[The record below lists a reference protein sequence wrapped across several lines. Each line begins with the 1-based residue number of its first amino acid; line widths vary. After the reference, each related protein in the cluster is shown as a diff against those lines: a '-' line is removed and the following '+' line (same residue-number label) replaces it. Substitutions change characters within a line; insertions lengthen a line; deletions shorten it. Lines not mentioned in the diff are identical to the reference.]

1 MADLIDNQDAKRE
14 RLTHTAGTALSERS
28 YNLVIG
34 GVLLW
39 GIVVNIIMAFGLT
52 DLILSI
58 HPAAII
64 VIYIIGSIGSSIVIF
79 KSNNPAV
86 SFAGFTVLAI
96 CMGLI
101 LTYFITMYDI
111 GTVTLAFEMT
121 AIVTVAMMILGTL
134 FPSFFL
140 SIGGGLGIALFAGI
154 IVELIF
160 GLLLHKNMRIMDYV
174 FVLIFSGF
182 IGFDWAKAQ
191 AYPKTLDNA
200 IDSAA
205 DIYVDV
211 VNIFIRLLEIFGN
224 SSND

>member
-1 MADLIDNQDAKRE
+1 MGDLIDNQDAKRE

-39 GIVVNIIMAFGLT
+39 GIVINIIMAKGLR
-52 DLILSI
+52 DPILCI
-58 HPAAII
+58 PPVAVI
-64 VIYIIGSIGSSIVIF
+64 VIYIIGSIVSSIVIF

-101 LTYFITMYDI
+101 LTYFITAYDI

-134 FPSFFL
+134 FPQFFL
-140 SIGGGLGIALFAGI
+140 SIGGALGIALLAGI
-154 IVELIF
+154 FVEVVF
-160 GLLLHKNMRIMDYV
+160 GLILHKNMQIMDYV

-211 VNIFIRLLEIFGN
+211 VNIFIRLLEIFGD
-224 SSND
+224 SNND